1 VAGNAPVAGARQN
14 CIFNRS
20 YYENVL
26 MVRVHQEY
34 LAKQHLPPNW

>member
-1 VAGNAPVAGARQN
+1 LQERGKIG
-14 CIFNRS
+14 IFNRS